1 MKVKNSV
8 ARKYDRLAAIFDF
21 LENPMEVMGAKK
33 WRKRLLAQVEGD
45 KILEVGVG
53 TGKNFPYY
61 PPQKSVT
68 GIDISKKMLS
78 KAALKAAQLKLS
90 IPLFNMDVQDLK
102 FSSGSFD
109 AVVSTFVFC
118 SVADPDKGL
127 QEIKRVLK
135 PGGKIFFLE
144 HVRPQGIKGR
154 IFDLLNPLFFRLLG
168 NNINR
173 RTARIIKNAGLRI
186 LHEEDLF
193 GDVFKFIKAER
204 A

>member
-154 IFDLLNPLFFRLLG
+154 IFDFLNPLFFRLLG

-173 RTARIIKNAGLRI
+173 RTARIIKNVGLRI